1 MQFLEGVIAIVLST
15 LLLIPIITVSQSI
28 RTVFE
33 KIEVI
38 NIDLALEIS
47 LAKIPRQTLAD
58 SEALLSE
65 VTRILSS
72 NRVKWSKIE
81 LLSKQ
86 NGRIIV
92 ENKQASGNP
101 GEHHTRLVRI
111 IRVSSEDVVSIA
123 VSVEK

>member
-1 MQFLEGVIAIVLST
+1 MQFLEGIIAIVLST

-33 KIEVI
+33 KIKVI
-38 NIDLALEIS
+38 KIDVALESS
-47 LAKIPRQTLAD
+47 LAEIPCQTLAD

-81 LLSKQ
+81 ILSKQ

-92 ENKQASGNP
+92 ENKQASDNP
-101 GEHHTRLVRI
+101 CEHHTRLVRI